1 MSESREADAQRFQS
15 ESVTCA
21 LRWVLS
27 CERTAT
33 GVRSGEDRTKSR
45 RREKERHTD
54 NTRSATATGA
64 AATSDRPGRP
74 LVRASPRK
82 TVLEEDRAGAGGRG
96 RSRACGTVEMLNV
109 NL

>member
-74 LVRASPRK
+74 LVRASPRA
-82 TVLEEDRAGAGGRG
+82 RPRRRGGRG

>member
-21 LRWVLS
+21 LRWVVS

-64 AATSDRPGRP
+64 AATSDRPGRRLR

-82 TVLEEDRAGAGGRG
+82 TAPARGAR
-96 RSRACGTVEMLNV
+96 RSRARGTVEMLNV

>member
-74 LVRASPRK
+74 LVRAKSAQ
-82 TVLEEDRAGAGGRG
+82 DRAGAGGAGGAARAG
-96 RSRACGTVEMLNV
+96 RSRC
-109 NL
+109 

>member
-64 AATSDRPGRP
+64 AATSDRPATGAPR
-74 LVRASPRK
+74 LVRASPRQ
-82 TVLEEDRAGAGGRG
+82 TAPARGARAEPRVRDGRD
-96 RSRACGTVEMLNV
+96 A
-109 NL
+109 

>member
-82 TVLEEDRAGAGGRG
+82 TLDRAGAGGAGGAARAG
-96 RSRACGTVEMLNV
+96 R
-109 NL
+109 

>member
-82 TVLEEDRAGAGGRG
+82 TAPARGARAEPRARDGRD
-96 RSRACGTVEMLNV
+96 A
-109 NL
+109 

>member
-45 RREKERHTD
+45 RREKERHTECD
-54 NTRSATATGA
+54 RDRCGGDVRPTGA
-64 AATSDRPGRP
+64 PAC
-74 LVRASPRK
+74 PRK
-82 TVLEEDRAGAGGRG
+82 SAQDRAGAGGAGGAARAG
-96 RSRACGTVEMLNV
+96 R
-109 NL
+109 

>member
-21 LRWVLS
+21 LRWVVS

-54 NTRSATATGA
+54 NTRSQ
-64 AATSDRPGRP
+64 
-74 LVRASPRK
+74 
-82 TVLEEDRAGAGGRG
+82 DRAGAGGARARAARDAGRPLRG
-96 RSRACGTVEMLNV
+96 TGRV
-109 NL
+109 

>member
-21 LRWVLS
+21 LRWVVS

-64 AATSDRPGRP
+64 AATSELRPTGAP
-74 LVRASPRK
+74 ACPRK
-82 TVLEEDRAGAGGRG
+82 SAQDRAGAGGAAEPRARDG
-96 RSRACGTVEMLNV
+96 RDA
-109 NL
+109 